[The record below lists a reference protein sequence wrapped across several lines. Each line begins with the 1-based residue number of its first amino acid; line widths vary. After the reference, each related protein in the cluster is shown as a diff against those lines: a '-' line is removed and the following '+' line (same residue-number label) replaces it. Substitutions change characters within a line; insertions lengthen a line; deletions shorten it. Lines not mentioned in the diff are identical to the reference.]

1 MILHT
6 SIIDLAKKEKTNLP
20 DGYKFHGTSFTL
32 GVSETLNNKDRILE
46 ASIINSPTC
55 CGIAEFGHFLIPY
68 GRGRGTVIVPP
79 FQIINEFIRL
89 WKIVFEKTVHVNS
102 VFAYLPEEEKFYGHY
117 RQLLDFIGFKPIY
130 TFHNPNTNHRIVQYL
145 WEKPDELKKT

>member
-6 SIIDLAKKEKTNLP
+6 SIIDLAKKEKINLL
-20 DGYKFHGTSFTL
+20 DGYQLHGTSFTL
-32 GVSETLNNKDRILE
+32 GVSTTPMKNKILE

-55 CGIAEFGHFLIPY
+55 CGIAEFGNFVVHDQRLPA
-68 GRGRGTVIVPP
+68 PP

-89 WKIVFEKTVHVNS
+89 WKIMFEKTIHVNS

-117 RQLLDFIGFKPIY
+117 RQLFDFIGFKPIY
-130 TFHNPNTNHRIVQYL
+130 TFHNPNTAHRVVQYL